1 MRHKKRLIIVF
12 VSVQALVDTLRPQHE
27 AIRLRCD
34 RPGGVACH
42 AARGEEDGFDFG
54 APLARAGAVSA
65 GMRFQRAAEAHADW
79 AS

>member
-1 MRHKKRLIIVF
+1 MIVL
-12 VSVQALVDTLRPQHE
+12 VSAQTLVWYAASPQHE

-42 AARGEEDGFDFG
+42 AADGEEDGFDFG

-65 GMRFQRAAEAHADW
+65 GMRFQRAAEAHTDW